1 MSNSKLADQLQI
13 DEHSLLALIAKLNDK
28 HDIGIEDTSKLTPTQ
43 HNIVRSLLDPDFLV
57 KFLIGDA
64 PESNRY
70 NYSRSPGYQ
79 QLERWIAES
88 NLNGYSTKDVKEATP
103 EGANFYGPQTIASAM
118 KANGY
123 SIRVVM
129 LDNGKQGRRWYNDE
143 LWQQDTPSFF

>member
-1 MSNSKLADQLQI
+1 MSIEKLADQLRI
-13 DEHSLLALIAKLNDK
+13 DEHSLLALITKLNDK

-43 HNIVRSLLDPDFLV
+43 HNTIRSLLDPDFLV
-57 KFLIGDA
+57 KFMIGDV

-79 QLERWIAES
+79 QLERWIAEN
-88 NLNGYSTKDVKEATP
+88 NLNGYSTKEVKAAMTQDTK
-103 EGANFYGPQTIASAM
+103 FFGPQTIAAAM

-123 SIRVVM
+123 SIRVVV